1 LPQAYV
7 KPESRRQAML
17 SEFTTAAGNRGV
29 AGDAK
34 RQK

>member
-1 LPQAYV
+1 MPEACV
-7 KPESRRQAML
+7 KPGYRRQAML